1 MGVLPENNTGSAL
14 AAKAGRHRR
23 IHSERPILCL
33 SLCKVIKHGFPF
45 FARMDGWKLLAGF
58 FALFVVSV
66 LAILAVTGVADA
78 SCVSVLSLQGE
89 ISFSEPSF
97 FSSVPSARTC
107 ISSIEKWD
115 ASSSPVLLLEVDSPG
130 GGAVASKELYDA
142 LRSVKK
148 PVVAYL
154 GEVAASG
161 GYYAASATQYI
172 VANPNTL
179 TGRLGARA
187 EILNYE
193 QLFQKIGLRSESVQ
207 SGRLKDI
214 GAGYRNM
221 TPEERSILQGII
233 DELKGNFQ
241 KDVETAR
248 AGKLTPQFQ
257 TVLDSRV

>member
-1 MGVLPENNTGSAL
+1 
-14 AAKAGRHRR
+14 
-23 IHSERPILCL
+23 
-33 SLCKVIKHGFPF
+33 
-45 FARMDGWKLLAGF
+45 
-58 FALFVVSV
+58 
-66 LAILAVTGVADA
+66 
-78 SCVSVLSLQGE
+78 
-89 ISFSEPSF
+89 
-97 FSSVPSARTC
+97 

-179 TGRLGARA
+179 TGSLGARA

-257 TVLDSRV
+257 TVLDSRVLSAKQALTAGLIDQVGTRKEALKMAAELGGLADDPAECRLDELNPFEKAFQSFGSGFARSLLSAAGPTSVRLSYS